1 MLTTYT
7 ILLFYLYSTYPFL
20 FQLYSSITT
29 LYSGLLFSG
38 SPFRVLVKDVVD
50 VSKVKCSGPGL
61 ANRVTAHAPQ
71 TFTVDSS
78 KAGLAPLEVQL
89 YGPKGT

>member
-1 MLTTYT
+1 M
-7 ILLFYLYSTYPFL
+7 
-20 FQLYSSITT
+20 
-29 LYSGLLFSG
+29 LFSG

-61 ANRVTAHAPQ
+61 ANRVTAHVPQ
-71 TFTVDSS
+71 TFSVDST

-89 YGPKGT
+89 YGPTGDLTQSFMTNTLH